1 MFFRSAGKKPTPTS
15 SLESKTQN
23 AQSENTFHDQTTRLT
38 NITTVGHL
46 LRHRRPSSLPIQPRL
61 PGPDLPIQSVHA
73 FAFRNSIPVP
83 LTPYLRF
90 LQMSGM
96 TAGSIIEADK
106 RLRDHGAWQRR
117 QKKVLRDAEVWRKY
131 EEDYEEKAVAAEM
144 RKKQEGGE

>member
-1 MFFRSAGKKPTPTS
+1 
-15 SLESKTQN
+15 
-23 AQSENTFHDQTTRLT
+23 
-38 NITTVGHL
+38 
-46 LRHRRPSSLPIQPRL
+46 
-61 PGPDLPIQSVHA
+61 
-73 FAFRNSIPVP
+73 
-83 LTPYLRF
+83 
-90 LQMSGM
+90 MSGM